1 MCPLLSRMA
10 STRMRAASW
19 GKRYSPGKRRLEA
32 IQPTSWLTLTRR
44 VSMRPCPLSTSS
56 STSRLPARAWAEI
69 SGERAR
75 DLGQQVRLVLLH
87 AQQVVGL
94 GLDDRCRD
102 RGIAGNGVNGDD
114 CALERA
120 GVRQSPQQGRDR
132 HLLTGRV
139 LDRLLAEH
147 EAFVGRKG
155 RDQVQRLAACAAV
168 MAAA

>member
-1 MCPLLSRMA
+1 MSFALADRLNANESGELGKAALAWEAAIGGHPAHLVAHPDPACLDAAVSLIDLLSDIE
-10 STRMRAASW
+10 AASS
-19 GKRYSPGKRRLEA
+19 G
-32 IQPTSWLTLTRR
+32 
-44 VSMRPCPLSTSS
+44 M
-56 STSRLPARAWAEI
+56 
-69 SGERAR
+69 GERAR

-87 AQQVVGL
+87 AQQVVGPV
-94 GLDDRCRD
+94 LDDGCRD
-102 RGIAGNGVNGDD
+102 RGITRNGIDGDD
-114 CALERA
+114 CALECA